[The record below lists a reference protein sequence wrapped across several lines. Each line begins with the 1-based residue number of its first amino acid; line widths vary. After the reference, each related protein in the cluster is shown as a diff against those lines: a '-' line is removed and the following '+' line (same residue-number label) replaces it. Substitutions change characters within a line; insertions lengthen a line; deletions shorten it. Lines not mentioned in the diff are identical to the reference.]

1 MASNKELV
9 KYLLLLIGV
18 AFAGFMGHLL
28 VLFLM
33 DFELFEN
40 AIIWSYIANT
50 ILAGLILAG
59 LLKAPEKYQ
68 SSLGYLFLFG
78 SFLKFAIFFIA
89 FNPLY
94 KADGEIT
101 AHEFSTYFV
110 PYALC
115 LITETSVLIN
125 KLNRV

>member
-1 MASNKELV
+1 MATNKELFN
-9 KYLLLLIGV
+9 YLFLLIGV
-18 AFAGFMGHLL
+18 AALGFAAHLS
-28 VLFLM
+28 VLYFLGNS
-33 DFELFEN
+33 LFEN
-40 AIIWSYIANT
+40 AIIWSYTANT

-78 SFLKFAIFFIA
+78 SFLKFALYFIA

-94 KADGEIT
+94 KADGEIS
-101 AHEFSTYFV
+101 AHEFSTFFV

-115 LITETSVLIN
+115 LIAETTALIN